1 MPDPRLHPIVTSL
14 DVTVAVP
21 DTSVVISVANDRRRD
36 LEIVN
41 DGEVV
46 VYISR
51 TNPAIAGV
59 GMRLNPYGGS
69 YSMDSQNFYLG
80 AFCAIC
86 NPGEDGQLTIS
97 EGSE

>member
-1 MPDPRLHPIVTSL
+1 MPDPRLHPITVSL
-14 DVTVAVP
+14 DVAVGVP
-21 DTSVVISVANDRRRD
+21 DVSVTISVANDRRRD

-41 DGEVV
+41 DGDVV
-46 VYISR
+46 VYVSR
-51 TNPAIAGV
+51 TNPAVAGA

-80 AFCAIC
+80 AFYAIC
-86 NPGEDGQLTIS
+86 ALGEDGVLTIS